1 MKIPSWSHGPASAIG
16 RYFLRF
22 AKFAYL
28 NLYDLTVS
36 SNKTRVEQ
44 SRMHS
49 GNINKQSRPDGTIR
63 KLYKHIG
70 TLLGDAAGVRRSRP
84 ALSISVQF
92 IQTIARV
99 LAHLCAST
107 RAPCGPKAHSENYIW
122 HLYDRDFVGTPPKVL
137 HHRGV
142 PSGSEGPVIINVY
155 GRIRARRAP

>member
-1 MKIPSWSHGPASAIG
+1 
-16 RYFLRF
+16 
-22 AKFAYL
+22 
-28 NLYDLTVS
+28 
-36 SNKTRVEQ
+36 
-44 SRMHS
+44 MHS

-92 IQTIARV
+92 IQTIA
-99 LAHLCAST
+99 

>member
-28 NLYDLTVS
+28 NIYDLTVS

-99 LAHLCAST
+99 LAHLCASLHTCVQAQGRPVGPLRRPTVWTKSTKVRLVRRT
-107 RAPCGPKAHSENYIW
+107 RLPAGQAH
-122 HLYDRDFVGTPPKVL
+122 LDTTGATALACAF
-137 HHRGV
+137 
-142 PSGSEGPVIINVY
+142 
-155 GRIRARRAP
+155 